1 VDSAATPPSVR
12 DIILK
17 GFGISRMRVLL
28 IDDSSE
34 FREWARRS
42 LAETLP
48 EAAVLAW
55 DPAVQ
60 GRPVAGFDWARFDCL
75 VLDDTPGEKADG
87 LEWLRE
93 FRLEGRV
100 PPTLIVSETGGE
112 ETAVRAIK
120 AGASDYLKKS
130 DLDAERLAAAIRD
143 AIADARETR
152 RDVDSLLL
160 TQPLRVSEIGE
171 PLGAQPVNVPGY
183 KVLRR
188 IGEGGMSRVYLAER
202 ESDGLQLV
210 LKVLDPRLRSDESF
224 RQRFLREYKII
235 ERIQNENVVMI
246 FDQGFIEDHPYLAM
260 EYFPGGD
267 LNMRIRAGIGSMG
280 SLKILVQIARAL
292 DAVHAAGVV
301 HRDLKPA
308 NIMFRANGRL
318 AILDFGLARELDAT
332 STLTQ
337 RGMVM
342 ATPLYMS
349 PEQCLGH
356 PHDPRG
362 DLYSVGCILYEM
374 LTGDTPYAGD
384 NPSALA
390 YQHVHAPVPTLPAGL
405 AGYQPL
411 IDRLMAKKP
420 DDRFQTARDLFAHIA
435 H

>member
-1 VDSAATPPSVR
+1 
-12 DIILK
+12 
-17 GFGISRMRVLL
+17 MRVLL
-28 IDDSSE
+28 IDDSAE
-34 FREWARRS
+34 FRDQARRM
-42 LAETLP
+42 LAEALP

-60 GRPVAGFDWARFDCL
+60 GRPVAGFDWGRFDCL
-75 VLDDTPGEKADG
+75 ILDDVPGENADG
-87 LEWLRE
+87 LAWLRE
-93 FRLEGRV
+93 FRLEGEV
-100 PPTLIVSETGGE
+100 PPTLIVSDTGGE

-120 AGASDYLKKS
+120 AGASDYLKKG
-130 DLDAERLAAAIRD
+130 DLTGERFAAAIRD
-143 AIADARETR
+143 AIADARESR
-152 RDVDSLLL
+152 RDADALRL
-160 TQPLRVSEIGE
+160 TQPLNVSEIGQ
-171 PLGAQPVNVPGY
+171 PLGGSSVNVPGY
-183 KVLRR
+183 RVLRR

-210 LKVLDPRLRSDESF
+210 LKVLDPRLRRDESF
-224 RQRFLREYKII
+224 RQRFLREYRVIQ
-235 ERIQNENVVMI
+235 RIQNEHVVMI
-246 FDQGFIEDHPYLAM
+246 FDEGFTDDYPYLAM

-267 LNMRIRAGIGSMG
+267 LTMRIQGGINSIGA
-280 SLKILVQIARAL
+280 LKILVQIAKAL

-308 NIMFRANGRL
+308 NIMFRESGRL

-374 LTGDTPYAGD
+374 LTGDTPYRGE

-390 YQHVHAPVPTLPAGL
+390 YQHVNAPVPRLPARL
-405 AGYQPL
+405 AGYQAL

-420 DDRFQTARDLFAHIA
+420 DERFQSAHDLFAHIT